1 MKKNNHQYFL
11 EELTL
16 IAHTKLEILIE
27 LNSRYSKMSEEE
39 VLDAV
44 NELSHDL
51 KAMRSCMKKHLHS
64 KK

>member
-16 IAHTKLEILIE
+16 IAHTKLEFLIE

-39 VLDAV
+39 VLDAL
-44 NELSHDL
+44 NELSQDL
-51 KAMRSCMKKHLHS
+51 TAMRTSIKKHLHS